1 MTRVSTAV
9 AAPIRTGAQLG
20 VAFVL
25 VEFVAAFLA
34 TDWTE
39 RQYAAAVGLA
49 TVLVTGLQHLVENR
63 TGHAVLRDVP
73 PTTAA
78 VVDDG
83 GAGELRLIAVVAL
96 GVVVGLVLLALLRA
110 AF

>member
-9 AAPIRTGAQLG
+9 SAPIRTAGQLTAGA
-20 VAFVL
+20 VL
-25 VEFVAAFLA
+25 VEFYAAFWA
-34 TDWTE
+34 TDWTN
-39 RQYAAAVGLA
+39 RQYLAAVAFA
-49 TVLVTGLQHLVENR
+49 TLVTVAVQHLVENR

-83 GAGELRLIAVVAL
+83 GAGELRLIAAVAL
-96 GVVVGLVLLALLRA
+96 GVVLGLVLLAMLRA